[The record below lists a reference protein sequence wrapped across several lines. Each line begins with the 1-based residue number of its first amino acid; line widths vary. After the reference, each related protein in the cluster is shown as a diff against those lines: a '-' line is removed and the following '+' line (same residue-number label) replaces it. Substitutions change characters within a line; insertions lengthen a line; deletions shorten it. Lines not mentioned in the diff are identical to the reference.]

1 MSEGGI
7 GPGRAEMDIYT
18 VLLGIAAIC
27 LLGATVFV
35 SIRSQQFFDQ
45 WLPLGGV

>member
-1 MSEGGI
+1 MSEGGL
-7 GPGRAEMDIYT
+7 GPTRSESDIYT
-18 VLLGIAAIC
+18 VLLAIAALF
-27 LLGATVFV
+27 LLVAIVFV